1 MENIEKKD
9 KVQRDALSAWES
21 QGKKGTC
28 EIITGLGKT
37 FIALHALYTMPKNKD
52 LHLFLAETTTR
63 ETDLQNDILKYNKIF
78 NRDVYNDYNL
88 RFFCYQS
95 AYKWKGK
102 EFGLIIADEIH
113 DSLSPAY
120 SQFYFNNSYKAII
133 GLSATVDKSTQYE
146 VDGVAYSK
154 GDLLKKIAPICFAY
168 GLKKAKVEETTR
180 DLDIYVILNKLD
192 EVNKTVKAG
201 SKEKPFFQTEKQ
213 AYDYWDTQHK
223 RAFFIL
229 DPELKSLKI
238 RITATKR
245 SNILYNLKSKI
256 PIVRKLLDY
265 VDSKTIVFGNSLDA
279 LLQIT
284 PNVVSSRNKEDENK
298 RIREDFEKGKIQT
311 IGSFKKLKQ
320 GANLAGLD
328 NCIMMS
334 YYSTNKDLIQRIGR
348 LRDNGKKGNIFIL
361 LTQGTQEE
369 VWLNKMLENVKHLN
383 IIYCEN
389 VESVIKKLN
398 KSVTK

>member
-1 MENIEKKD
+1 MESIEKKD
-9 KVQRDALSAWES
+9 RVQREALSSWKK

-52 LHLFLAETTTR
+52 LHLFLAETTSR
-63 ETDLQNDILKYNKIF
+63 ETDLKKDILKYNEIF
-78 NRDVYNDYNL
+78 DRDVLNDYNL
-88 RFFCYQS
+88 KFYCYQS

-120 SQFYFNNSYKAII
+120 SRFYFNNSYKALI
-133 GLSATVDKSTQYE
+133 GLSATVDKSTQYD
-146 VDGVAYSK
+146 VDGKVYSK
-154 GDLLKKIAPICFAY
+154 GDLLERIAPICFKY

-180 DLDIYVILNKLD
+180 DLDIYVIINKLD

-201 SKEKPFFQTEKQ
+201 SKDKPFFQTEKQ
-213 AYDYWDTQHK
+213 AYDYWDSQHK
-223 RAFFIL
+223 KSFFIL

-245 SNILYNLKSKI
+245 SSILYNLKSKI
-256 PIVRKLLDY
+256 PIVRRLLDY
-265 VDSKTIVFGNSLDA
+265 LDSKTIVFGNSLDA

-284 PNVVSSRNKEDENK
+284 PNVVSSRNSEDENK
-298 RIREDFEKGKIQT
+298 RIRQDFEKGKIET

-320 GANLAGLD
+320 GANLDGLD

-348 LRDNGKKGNIFIL
+348 LRDNGTKGNIFII
-361 LTQGTQEE
+361 LTQNTQEE
-369 VWLNKMLENVKHLN
+369 VWLEKMLENVKHLN
-383 IIYCEN
+383 IIYCED
-389 VESVIKKLN
+389 VDYAIRQLKKR
-398 KSVTK
+398 K